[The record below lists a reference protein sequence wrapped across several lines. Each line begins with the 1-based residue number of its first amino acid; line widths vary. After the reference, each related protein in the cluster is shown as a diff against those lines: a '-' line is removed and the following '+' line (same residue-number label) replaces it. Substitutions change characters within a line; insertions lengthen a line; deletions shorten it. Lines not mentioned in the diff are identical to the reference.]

1 MSARTVFLGRLI
13 GFYCILVGLAFAAR
27 KEAVLGAVTALIH
40 DPAILLVLGVV
51 TLAAGLAMVL
61 AHSVWSGG
69 AMPVVVTLI
78 GWISLAK
85 GLFFVILSPD
95 AMVSLLDALKYAQ
108 LFYLYVAV
116 NILIGLYLVVASVRS
131 ERFTFQNGVAIEVA
145 LHRA

>member
-1 MSARTVFLGRLI
+1 MSARTAFLGRLI

-27 KEAVLGAVTALIH
+27 KEAALGAVTALIH

-61 AHSVWSGG
+61 AHNVWSGG